1 MFDPKRRMALRG
13 LVGTAVASVFAT
25 GFARRGHAAT
35 HTVTIRNFA
44 FEPATLTVAAGDTV
58 TFTNADGAPH
68 TATASSGAFDTGRLT
83 TGQSKAFRFP
93 GAGAHDYICSIHP
106 RMKGRIV
113 VQ

>member
-1 MFDPKRRMALRG
+1 MIEFKRRAALRAIF
-13 LVGTAVASVFAT
+13 GTAAASVFAT

-68 TATASSGAFDTGRLT
+68 TATRIFGSLRYRAPDHRAEQGVSGSPERARMTISVR
-83 TGQSKAFRFP
+83 
-93 GAGAHDYICSIHP
+93 SIP
-106 RMKGRIV
+106 A
-113 VQ
+113 